1 MATFKLVISNPRSG
15 IARQVEI
22 SGDEAERLIG
32 RRIGEEVSAKE
43 LGLNLSEIFGEEI
56 PADARL
62 KITGGTDKD
71 GFPMRPDVH
80 GPRRVKILVSRGPG
94 FRPKE
99 RGERRKKTVRGN
111 VISPDIAQINLKV
124 VL

>member
-1 MATFKLVISNPRSG
+1 MATFKLVISNPKNG

-22 SGDEAERLIG
+22 TGEEAEKLVG
-32 RRIGEEVSAKE
+32 KRIGEVIPASE
-43 LGLNLSEIFGEEI
+43 LGLNLTEIFGEEI
-56 PADARL
+56 PGDVKL

-71 GFPMRPDVH
+71 GFAMRPDVH
-80 GPRRVKILVSRGPG
+80 GPRRVKILVSKGPG

-111 VISPDIAQINLKV
+111 TISPEIVQVNLKLV
-124 VL
+124 F

>member
-1 MATFKLVISNPRSG
+1 MATFKLVISNPKSG
-15 IARQVEI
+15 VAKQVEI
-22 SGDEAERLIG
+22 TGDAAEKLVG
-32 RRIGEEVSAKE
+32 KRIGEEVPVSE
-43 LGLNLSEIFGEEI
+43 LGLNLTEIFGEEI
-56 PADARL
+56 PGNAKL

-71 GFPMRPDVH
+71 GFAMRPDVH

-111 VISPDIAQINLKV
+111 TISPEIVQINMKLV
-124 VL
+124 F

>member
-1 MATFKLVISNPRSG
+1 MATFKLVISNPKNG
-15 IARQVEI
+15 VARQVEI
-22 SGDEAERLIG
+22 SGEEAEKLVG
-32 RRIGEEVSAKE
+32 KRIGDEIPASE
-43 LGLNLSEIFGEEI
+43 LGLNLTEIFGEEI
-56 PADARL
+56 PGDAKL

-71 GFPMRPDVH
+71 GFAMRPDVH

-111 VISPDIAQINLKV
+111 TISPEIVQINMKLIF
-124 VL
+124 

>member
-1 MATFKLVISNPRSG
+1 MATFKLVISNPRNG

-22 SGDEAERLIG
+22 SGESAEKLVG
-32 RRIGEEVSAKE
+32 KRIGDEIPASE
-43 LGLNLSEIFGEEI
+43 LGLNLTEIFGEEI
-56 PADARL
+56 PGDVKLR
-62 KITGGTDKD
+62 ITGGTDRD
-71 GFPMRPDVH
+71 GFAMRPDVH

-111 VISPDIAQINLKV
+111 TISPEIVQVNMKLV
-124 VL
+124 F

>member
-1 MATFKLVISNPRSG
+1 MVTFKLVVSNPKNG

-22 SGDEAERLIG
+22 SGEEAEKLVG
-32 RRIGEEVSAKE
+32 KRIGEEIPASE
-43 LGLNLSEIFGEEI
+43 LGLNLTEIFGEEI
-56 PADARL
+56 PGDVRL

-71 GFPMRPDVH
+71 GFAMRPDVH
-80 GPRRVKILVSRGPG
+80 GPRRIKILVSRGPG

-111 VISPDIAQINLKV
+111 TISQDIVQVNLKLV
-124 VL
+124 F

>member
-1 MATFKLVISNPRSG
+1 MATFKLVISNPKNG
-15 IARQVEI
+15 IAKQVEI
-22 SGDEAERLIG
+22 SGEEAEKLIG
-32 RRIGEEVSAKE
+32 KRIGETIPASE
-43 LGLNLSEIFGEEI
+43 LGLNLTEIFGEEI
-56 PADARL
+56 PGNVEL

-111 VISPDIAQINLKV
+111 TISPEIVQINMKLV
-124 VL
+124 F